1 MNRRKFLSLGTAA
14 AATLIVRP
22 GFAKANAPLER
33 SLGFYNTHTDETLR
47 TVYWA
52 EGRYQPDGLREIN
65 RILRDYRTGE
75 VHAMDERLLDLL
87 YALKARTGRRDKFHV
102 ISGYRSPATNAM
114 LNARSSGVA
123 RHSYHMKGMAI
134 DIRLPGYDLKNLH
147 QAALAL
153 KAGGVGCYPASNF
166 IHVDV
171 GPVRRW

>member
-1 MNRRKFLSLGTAA
+1 MDRREFLRIGA
-14 AATLIVRP
+14 AATAALIVQT
-22 GFAKANAPLER
+22 GSAKPNAPLER

-52 EGRYQPDGLREIN
+52 EGQYQPDGLREIN
-65 RILRDYRTGE
+65 RILRDHRTGDI
-75 VHAMDERLLDLL
+75 HAMDERLLDLL
-87 YALKARTGRRDKFHV
+87 YVLQTRTGSRDKFHV
-102 ISGYRSPATNAM
+102 ISGYRSPVTNAT

-123 RHSYHMKGMAI
+123 RHSYHMQGMAI
-134 DIRLPGYDLKNLH
+134 DIRLPGYDLKQLH

>member
-1 MNRRKFLSLGTAA
+1 MNRRKFLRVGA
-14 AATLIVRP
+14 AATATVIVRP

-33 SLGFYNTHTDETLR
+33 YLGFYNTHTDETLG

-52 EGRYQPDGLREIN
+52 KGKYRPEGLHEID
-65 RILRDYRTGE
+65 RILRDHRTGE

-87 YALKARTGRRDKFHV
+87 FALQSRTGRRDKFHV

-114 LNARSSGVA
+114 LNARSPGVA
-123 RHSYHMKGMAI
+123 KHSYHMQGMAI
-134 DIRLPGYDLKNLH
+134 DIRLPGYDLNKLH

>member
-1 MNRRKFLSLGTAA
+1 MDRREFLRIGTAA
-14 AATLIVRP
+14 AAALIVQT
-22 GFAKANAPLER
+22 GYAKPNAPLER

-52 EGRYQPDGLREIN
+52 EGHYQPDGLREIN
-65 RILRDYRTGE
+65 RILRDHRTGDI
-75 VHAMDERLLDLL
+75 HAMDERLLDLL
-87 YALKARTGRRDKFHV
+87 YVLQTRTGSRDKFHV
-102 ISGYRSPATNAM
+102 ISGYRSPVTNAK

-123 RHSYHMKGMAI
+123 RHSYHMQGMAI
-134 DIRLPGYDLKNLH
+134 DIRLPGYDLKQLH